1 LSLPAACRRRLLDR
15 LERGDVRV
23 VCKLDRLGRDV
34 IDVVSTV
41 NKLAAAG

>member
-1 LSLPAACRRRLLDR
+1 LSPRQACRRRLLDR
-15 LERGDVRV
+15 LERADVLV
-23 VCKLDRLGRDV
+23 VCKLDRLRRDV

>member
-1 LSLPAACRRRLLDR
+1 LIASNATTS
-15 LERGDVRV
+15 

>member
-1 LSLPAACRRRLLDR
+1 MSSPASRRLLDR
-15 LERGDVRV
+15 LECSDVVV

-34 IDVVSTV
+34 IDVVSTI